1 MNKSGLAILENKT
14 EKMYENETENERLY
28 DIVNTCKD
36 ILYLNNQ
43 NQEGQGL
50 KPLTPDQ
57 VLSRLQTSLCQL
69 KAGINSEELKM
80 K

>member
-14 EKMYENETENERLY
+14 EEMYEDETENETLY
-28 DIVNTCKD
+28 DIVNTCTD

-57 VLSRLQTSLCQL
+57 VLSRLPTSLSQL

>member
-14 EKMYENETENERLY
+14 EEMYEDETENETLY
-28 DIVNTCKD
+28 DIVNTCTD

-57 VLSRLQTSLCQL
+57 VLSRLPTSLSQL

-80 K
+80 E